1 MKVLAWMWLSKR
13 NFRSF
18 AVGMLLTIASA
29 CSSAPHPLHLNASLQ
44 SKIEF
49 DGVLL
54 SWAELPTPAGVH
66 SRTLEG
72 ANGYLRVERELAGTG
87 KWDLLSQHLLPT
99 TTEFKDEGIAP
110 HVRYRY
116 RLAACDRNDR
126 VVGLSQS
133 HEVTTLDP
141 YRVSFLACGRN
152 SAEVRIDTLEVVTGR
167 IYSIT
172 HTHAVGDRI
181 GWWVNEGDGTGIPTS
196 RHPVSDPSG
205 DRTEVDFS
213 TGLTITK
220 IEWTTKAIPVLMCT
234 EIRDQ
239 GRQIGCKK
247 ALRDTPVTFCTL
259 TYSKD
264 GQETI
269 ALDPQLE
276 AEIAFVKEISACPL
290 HRSK

>member
-1 MKVLAWMWLSKR
+1 MNVLAWMWFAKR
-13 NFRSF
+13 AFKVS
-18 AVGMLLTIASA
+18 AVAMLAALASA
-29 CSSAPHPLHLNASLQ
+29 CSATPNPLHLKASLQ

-49 DGVLL
+49 DGVVL
-54 SWAELPTPAGVH
+54 SWAELRTPVGEQ
-66 SRTLEG
+66 SGTLERG
-72 ANGYLRVERELAGTG
+72 DVYLRVERELVGTD

-99 TTEFKDEGIAP
+99 ATEFKDERIAP

-116 RLAACDRNDR
+116 RLAACDRNDN
-126 VVGLSQS
+126 VVGRSPS
-133 HEVTTLDP
+133 HEVTTIDP

-152 SAEVRIDTLEVVTGR
+152 SAEVRIDALEVVTGR
-167 IYSIT
+167 TYSIT

-181 GWWVNEGDGTGIPTS
+181 GWWVNEGDETRLPSS
-196 RHPVSDPSG
+196 RHQVTAPSG
-205 DRTEVDFS
+205 GQTAVDFS

-220 IEWTTKAIPVLMCT
+220 IEWTTKTIPVLMCSET
-234 EIRDQ
+234 CGQ
-239 GRQIGCKK
+239 GGPIGCKK
-247 ALRDTPVTFCTL
+247 VLRDTPVTFCTL

-269 ALDPQLE
+269 AIDPQLE